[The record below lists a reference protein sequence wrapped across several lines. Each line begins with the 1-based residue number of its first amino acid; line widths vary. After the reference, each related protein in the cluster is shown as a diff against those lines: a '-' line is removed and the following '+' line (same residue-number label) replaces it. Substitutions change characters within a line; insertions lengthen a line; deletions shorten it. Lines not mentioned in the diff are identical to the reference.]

1 MITKPGVEGSQV
13 AIHFV
18 REEVGMNF
26 NEIRG
31 VAKDLGLNTY
41 RMRKTAVI
49 QAIQRAEGKV
59 DCFATP
65 RVSV

>member
-1 MITKPGVEGSQV
+1 
-13 AIHFV
+13 
-18 REEVGMNF
+18 MNF